1 MTEFVDANVQNA
13 LMTQL
18 TTPTLGYPISYPFIP
33 YIPIEDMAYLE
44 AQPIMKADTQHPGLG
59 YSDSNLGKGIF
70 QVDAVIPDG
79 KGEPTGLRMQAQ
91 IAERFAIGT
100 VLIAGNRQ
108 VKVNSPPQTAEGIKD
123 GAWVRFPVSVTF
135 EVIT

>member
-13 LMTQL
+13 LL
-18 TTPTLGYPISYPFIP
+18 TKLTSPSLGYPYAYP
-33 YIPIEDMAYLE
+33 YIPYVPSEGQAYME
-44 AQPIMKADTQHPGLG
+44 AQPILKAQTQHPGLG

-79 KGEPTGLRMQAQ
+79 IGEPTGLRMQAL

-100 VLIAGNRQ
+100 TLIAGTR
-108 VKVNSPPQTAEGIKD
+108 KVWINSPPQTAAGIKD
-123 GAWVRFPVSVTF
+123 GAWVRFPVSIAFTI
-135 EVIT
+135 IT